1 MTTTPDLDLLEA
13 FVAVA
18 DQRSFTAAARLLG
31 LRQSNISQKIAR
43 LEAIYQRPLFVR
55 NPHAVALTVQGSAL
69 LPLAR
74 EVLDASAR
82 LNQFATGRP
91 MRGKVR
97 LGISED
103 FALEGL
109 VDALSQFRQ
118 RHDDI
123 EIELTIGLSA
133 TLHQSFDAGNLDV
146 IFAKRQ
152 TGDTRGTI
160 AWRERLVWVGRPG
173 IRPDPGQPLPL
184 VIYAEPSITRTLAIA
199 ALEAAGRS
207 WKTACTASS
216 LNGLRAAAL
225 AGFGFVP
232 HSRNLLPAGLAVVPP
247 SEDLPDLGEI
257 EFVVLSKGVPNSPAE
272 ALANAMLEGAAR
284 LAALG

>member
-1 MTTTPDLDLLEA
+1 MTPDLDLLEA

-31 LRQSNISQKIAR
+31 LRQSNVSQKIAR
-43 LEAIYQRPLFVR
+43 LEAIYERPLFVR
-55 NPHAVALTVQGSAL
+55 NPHAVALTVQGAAL

-82 LNQFATGRP
+82 LGQFAAGRP
-91 MRGKVR
+91 MRGTVR

-109 VDALSQFRQ
+109 VDALSHFRQ

-133 TLHQSFDAGNLDV
+133 TLHQGYDAGNLDV

-152 TGDTRGTI
+152 SGDTRGTL
-160 AWRERLVWVGRPG
+160 AWRERLVWAGRPG

-184 VIYAEPSITRTLAIA
+184 VIYGEPSVTRTLAIDALDKA
-199 ALEAAGRS
+199 ARA

-225 AGFGFVP
+225 AGFGFIP
-232 HSRNLLPAGLAVVPP
+232 HSGTLLPAGLAIVPP
-247 SEDLPDLGEI
+247 SDDLPDLGEI
-257 EFVVLSKGVPNSPAE
+257 EFVVISRGAPDSPST
-272 ALANAMLEGAAR
+272 ALANAMLKGAAR
-284 LAALG
+284 LAAQGGL